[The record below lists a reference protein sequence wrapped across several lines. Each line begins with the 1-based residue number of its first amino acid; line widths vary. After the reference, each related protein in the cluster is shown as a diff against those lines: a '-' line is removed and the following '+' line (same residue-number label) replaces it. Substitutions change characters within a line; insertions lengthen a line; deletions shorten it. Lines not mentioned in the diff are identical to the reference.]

1 MKTFMILLSYFCMAS
16 CDKNAM
22 FGLDWGMSPS
32 SIEAMGVALTETSVQ
47 DNLHIYECDLLPKNY
62 SLAKKYLLAFDKDS
76 SLIKIKMVTELIS
89 NDPFGKEGK
98 ERFDNLLSLFKSKFE
113 INRIY
118 CDAGNESYKPDEFYE
133 SLMGSGSWEA
143 VLKDSNKNIRMELKG
158 LEKGVGFMQVIIEV
172 IPFNMATND

>member
-1 MKTFMILLSYFCMAS
+1 MAS

-62 SLAKKYLLAFDKDS
+62 SLARKYLLAFDEGS
-76 SLIKIKMVTELIS
+76 SLVKIKMVTELIS

-98 ERFDNLLSLFKSKFE
+98 ERFDDLLSLFKNKFE
-113 INRIY
+113 VSRIN
-118 CDAGNESYKPDEFYE
+118 CYKSRDRSSDEFYE
-133 SLMGSGSWEA
+133 CLMDKSCGTWEA
-143 VLKDSNKNIRMELKG
+143 LLNDPNKNITIELKG
-158 LEKGVGFMQVIIEV
+158 LERGLGFIQVIIEAV
-172 IPFNMATND
+172 SRFGLVTNE